1 MNKSINIQKNLI
13 LFGIPLLI
21 IALMVLVVKLPV
33 FAANPNELSIGITVD
48 LLLTA
53 PLVYFLLIRK
63 TKIPNTTV
71 VPFLILGLVIGLLIL
86 PSENQYYLRLFKT
99 WVLPIVEISILFY
112 ILYKVRGAIQ
122 TFKLKKLGS
131 LDFYT
136 TLKNTCS
143 ELLPKALVVPFVTEI
158 SVIYY
163 GFLYWKKR
171 TIKENEFTYHKDS
184 GTITLFIAI
193 IFIIGIETLVLHH
206 LLAKWSTVAA
216 WILTILSIYS
226 GIQFL
231 GFLKS
236 MIKRPISIEN
246 NTLFLRYGIMNE
258 TAICLSTIN
267 SVEISSKEIE
277 FNDETRRLSIL
288 GELEGHNV
296 IIRLKKENTLT
307 GLYGTRRTYKNIA
320 LYVDKKVEFKGCIE
334 SYLIS

>member
-71 VPFLILGLVIGLLIL
+71 VPFLILGLVIGSLIL

-143 ELLPKALVVPFVTEI
+143 EVLPKALVVPFVTEI

-296 IIRLKKENTLT
+296 IIRLKEENTLT
-307 GLYGTRRTYKNIA
+307 GLYGTKRTYKNIA
-320 LYVDKKVEFKGCIE
+320 LYVDKKVEFKGCIDKF
-334 SYLIS
+334 LTV

>member
-86 PSENQYYLRLFKT
+86 PSENQYYLRLFKA

-296 IIRLKKENTLT
+296 IIRLKEENTLT

-320 LYVDKKVEFKGCIE
+320 LYVDKKVEFKDCIE

>member
-53 PLVYFLLIRK
+53 PLVYYLLIRK

-143 ELLPKALVVPFVTEI
+143 EVLPKALVVPFVTEI

-296 IIRLKKENTLT
+296 IIRLKEENTLT

-320 LYVDKKVEFKGCIE
+320 LYVDKKVEFKNYIE

>member
-53 PLVYFLLIRK
+53 PLVYYLLIRK

-296 IIRLKKENTLT
+296 IIRLKEENTLT

-320 LYVDKKVEFKGCIE
+320 LYVDKKVEFKNYIE

>member
-296 IIRLKKENTLT
+296 IIRLKEENTLT

-320 LYVDKKVEFKGCIE
+320 LYVDKKVEFKDCIE